1 MKTLIAFGLF
11 LTGAFAIGSSAPAAA
26 AEPCNPA
33 GKLSFICGPL
43 NSEDLVQ
50 VPGTQW
56 IVASGMD
63 GGAAGSHGGLHLV
76 NSQDKSWKT
85 LFPGNSPQLKWDKA
99 TYGDCP
105 GEPDLSKFSAHG
117 LNLRPGGDGTD
128 TLYVVNHGG
137 RNRSKSLRS
146 TPKVPRPPSPGSAV
160 L

>member
-56 IVASGMD
+56 IIASGMD
-63 GGAAGSHGGLHLV
+63 GGAAGSHGSLHLV
-76 NSQDKSWKT
+76 SSTDKSWKT
-85 LFPGNSPQLKWDKA
+85 LFPGGNPQLTWDKA
-99 TYGDCP
+99 T
-105 GEPDLSKFSAHG
+105 
-117 LNLRPGGDGTD
+117 
-128 TLYVVNHGG
+128 
-137 RNRSKSLRS
+137 
-146 TPKVPRPPSPGSAV
+146 
-160 L
+160 